1 MVSNQDILSSR
12 LPSVGRTNFLIKH
25 HFYPCLHQTGIFP
38 ETKAK
43 TLIICKRRKIQW
55 SCWSWW
61 PAHHGLLKAPLWL
74 MGCLAWREI
83 SQSYLIT
90 CLGPFFSIHSWTID
104 WMKGKPASFPW
115 GDEEEKKWG
124 KTVFRQRTLFLLI
137 LSKFKLINLLQKPN
151 PETMGN
157 WWKPGFWTA
166 VLEKTLESPL
176 DCKEVQPVHPKRDQS
191 WVFIGWSDVEAETPI
206 LWPHDAKSWL
216 IGIDSWW

>member
-12 LPSVGRTNFLIKH
+12 LPSAGRTNFLIKH

-61 PAHHGLLKAPLWL
+61 PAHHGLLKSPLWL
-74 MGCLAWREI
+74 MGCLAWHEI
-83 SQSYLIT
+83 SQSYIII

-104 WMKGKPASFPW
+104 WMEGKPASFPW

-124 KTVFRQRTLFLLI
+124 KDSFPATDLVPSHSLQIQTHQSPSKTQPKNNGKLRKARLL
-137 LSKFKLINLLQKPN
+137 NC
-151 PETMGN
+151 G
-157 WWKPGFWTA
+157 
-166 VLEKTLESPL
+166 
-176 DCKEVQPVHPKRDQS
+176 
-191 WVFIGWSDVEAETPI
+191 IGE
-206 LWPHDAKSWL
+206 
-216 IGIDSWW
+216 DSWESLGLQGDPTSPS